1 MWGQQAVCFCRRIEI
16 ARYRPWQQRA
26 PLSSHRQLTGCCPL
40 CPCPACAAVFT
51 NRVEAMRLQ
60 DLAEMDVREMVQ
72 QVQEYFGDF
81 IALEPHHFL
90 VPLPRTHLAMQPFAW
105 DFGNSSDAV
114 ARMTEGVAS
123 LVLSLRR
130 RFLIRCVRWVAAAAA
145 AAAGGVRLAVLV

>member
-1 MWGQQAVCFCRRIEI
+1 MRLVAPSYLLLPLLLLPGRRFPD
-16 ARYRPWQQRA
+16 ALQQRRRHQ
-26 PLSSHRQLTGCCPL
+26 PITSRH
-40 CPCPACAAVFT
+40 
-51 NRVEAMRLQ
+51 VESWDGRAEDMRLQ

>member
-1 MWGQQAVCFCRRIEI
+1 
-16 ARYRPWQQRA
+16 
-26 PLSSHRQLTGCCPL
+26 
-40 CPCPACAAVFT
+40 
-51 NRVEAMRLQ
+51 MRLQ

-145 AAAGGVRLAVLV
+145 AAAGGARLAVLV

>member
-1 MWGQQAVCFCRRIEI
+1 MLAPCP
-16 ARYRPWQQRA
+16 RPR
-26 PLSSHRQLTGCCPL
+26 PRPR
-40 CPCPACAAVFT
+40 PCPACAVFT
-51 NRVEAMRLQ
+51 NRVEDMRLQ

-145 AAAGGVRLAVLV
+145 AAAGGARLAVLV